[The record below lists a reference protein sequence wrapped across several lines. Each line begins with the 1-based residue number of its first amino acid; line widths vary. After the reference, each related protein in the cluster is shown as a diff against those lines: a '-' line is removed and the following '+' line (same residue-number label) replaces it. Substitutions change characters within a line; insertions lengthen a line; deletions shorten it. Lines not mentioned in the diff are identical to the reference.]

1 MRVAWL
7 FQSKSQGLQIQR
19 CPMLYTGHSY
29 AVPDSLIGLIAMFGP
44 LVMSSHARVRSFTW
58 QTPSFASSHHLVA
71 ENTLYHRKV
80 PIYNLKMCPPWTGS
94 CLPLPGIVQEINTKH
109 SGINIFLLISNIVCW
124 INIKI
129 CSQLLHRGGSPQF
142 ITILHGGGLPN
153 SLQFYLEG
161 GGGGGSK
168 SIAILQFLKANGTSW
183 SFFSFNW
190 KEVSI
195 PHFFCIHM

>member
-1 MRVAWL
+1 ME
-7 FQSKSQGLQIQR
+7 
-19 CPMLYTGHSY
+19 MHH
-29 AVPDSLIGLIAMFGP
+29 LIGLIAMFGP
-44 LVMSSHARVRSFTW
+44 HVSSVARVRSFTW

-153 SLQFYLEG
+153 SLQFYLG
-161 GGGGGSK
+161 WSSK
-168 SIAILQFLKANGTSW
+168 SIAVLKFLKANGRSW
-183 SFFSFNW
+183 SFFQF
-190 KEVSI
+190 
-195 PHFFCIHM
+195 

>member
-1 MRVAWL
+1 M
-7 FQSKSQGLQIQR
+7 
-19 CPMLYTGHSY
+19 
-29 AVPDSLIGLIAMFGP
+29 AMFRP
-44 LVMSSHARVRSFTW
+44 HVSSHARVRSFTW

-109 SGINIFLLISNIVCW
+109 SGINIFLLSSNIVCW

-153 SLQFYLEG
+153 LLQFYIGEVFKVNCNIRVFEG
-161 GGGGGSK
+161 KWKVMILFHFYMKK
-168 SIAILQFLKANGTSW
+168 SQPSIIFLYSYA
-183 SFFSFNW
+183 
-190 KEVSI
+190 VR
-195 PHFFCIHM
+195 C